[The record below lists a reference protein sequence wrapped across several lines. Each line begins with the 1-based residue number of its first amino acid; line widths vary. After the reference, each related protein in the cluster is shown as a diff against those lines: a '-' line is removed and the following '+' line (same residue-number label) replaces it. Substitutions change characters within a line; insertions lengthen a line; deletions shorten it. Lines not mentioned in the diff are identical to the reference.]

1 MTMSDS
7 PFVGWTAIAGGVVGV
22 VGFVALLLLFIVGE
36 PFGTLND
43 ILSIPVAL
51 LVVPLLFALYRLH
64 AASYPVVAVV
74 ALLAGLFGYASA
86 AIGSG
91 LLVLGRIDFNTSLLF
106 GIGGFGLIGLWAL
119 LTSGMGLR
127 GDTLPGA
134 AAWAGLALSVAPTL
148 ALLAV
153 LRAESVANALS
164 AMGGQTAAGVQVSP
178 PAMAFIVLGG
188 LSYAAMPLWTIWLGR
203 LFLEGRMG
211 LPAAVA
217 LGQ

>member
-1 MTMSDS
+1 MSVSDS
-7 PFVGWTAIAGGVVGV
+7 PFVGWTAIAGGVVGI
-22 VGFVALLLLFIVGE
+22 VGFVALLLLFVVGE

-51 LVVPLLFALYRLH
+51 LIAPLLLALYRLH
-64 AASYPVVAVV
+64 APGYPVIAGV
-74 ALLAGLFGYASA
+74 ALLAGLAGYAA
-86 AIGSG
+86 TAIGSG

-127 GDTLPGA
+127 GDTLPRA
-134 AAWAGLALSVAPTL
+134 VAWAGVALSVTPTL

-153 LRAESVANALS
+153 LRADSVANALN
-164 AMGGQTAAGVQVSP
+164 AMGGQTTAGIQVSP
-178 PAMAFIVLGG
+178 LAMVFIVLGG
-188 LSYAAMPLWTIWLGR
+188 LSYAAMPLWIVWLGR
-203 LFLEGRMG
+203 LFLAARVG
-211 LPAAVA
+211 LPAAAA

>member
-22 VGFVALLLLFIVGE
+22 IGFIALVLLFVVGE

-51 LVVPLLFALYRLH
+51 LVAPLLLALYRLH
-64 AASYPVVAVV
+64 AASYPAVAVV
-74 ALLAGLFGYASA
+74 ALLAGLAGYAAA

-127 GDTLPGA
+127 GDTLPRA
-134 AAWAGLALSVAPTL
+134 AAWAGLALSVTPTL
-148 ALLAV
+148 ALLTV
-153 LRAESVANALS
+153 LRAESVANALN
-164 AMGGQTAAGVQVSP
+164 AMGGQTGGTP
-178 PAMAFIVLGG
+178 PGALAMVFVVLGG
-188 LSYAAMPLWTIWLGR
+188 LSYAAMPLWIIWLGR
-203 LFLEGRMG
+203 LFLAARVG

>member
-1 MTMSDS
+1 M
-7 PFVGWTAIAGGVVGV
+7 
-22 VGFVALLLLFIVGE
+22 
-36 PFGTLND
+36 
-43 ILSIPVAL
+43 
-51 LVVPLLFALYRLH
+51 
-64 AASYPVVAVV
+64 
-74 ALLAGLFGYASA
+74 ALLAGLAGYAAA

-127 GDTLPGA
+127 GDTLPRA
-134 AAWAGLALSVAPTL
+134 AAWAGLALSVTPTL
-148 ALLAV
+148 ALLTV
-153 LRAESVANALS
+153 LRAESVANALN
-164 AMGGQTAAGVQVSP
+164 AMGGQTGGTP
-178 PAMAFIVLGG
+178 PGALAMVFVVLGG

>member
-1 MTMSDS
+1 MTVSDS

-22 VGFVALLLLFIVGE
+22 VGFIALLLLFVVGE

-51 LVVPLLFALYRLH
+51 LVAPLLLALYRLH
-64 AASYPVVAVV
+64 AASYPAVAVV
-74 ALLAGLFGYASA
+74 ALLAGLAGYAAA

-153 LRAESVANALS
+153 LRAESVANALN
-164 AMGGQTAAGVQVSP
+164 AMGGQTGGTP
-178 PAMAFIVLGG
+178 PGALAMVFFILGG
-188 LSYAAMPLWTIWLGR
+188 LSYAAMPLWIVWLGR
-203 LFLEGRMG
+203 LFLAGRVG

>member
-1 MTMSDS
+1 MTVSDS
-7 PFVGWTAIAGGVVGV
+7 PFVGWTAIAGGVIGV
-22 VGFVALLLLFIVGE
+22 VGFIALLLLFVVGE

-51 LVVPLLFALYRLH
+51 LVTPLLLALYRLH
-64 AASYPVVAVV
+64 AASYPVVVVV
-74 ALLAGLFGYASA
+74 ALLAGLTGYAAA

-91 LLVLGRIDFNTSLLF
+91 LLVLERIDFNTSLLF

-127 GDTLPGA
+127 GGTLPRA
-134 AAWAGLALSVAPTL
+134 AAWAGLALSVTPTL

-153 LRAESVANALS
+153 LRAESVANALN
-164 AMGGQTAAGVQVSP
+164 ALGGQTGGTP
-178 PAMAFIVLGG
+178 PGALAMVFIVLGG

-203 LFLEGRMG
+203 LFLAGQVG